1 VTRTPHGR
9 SPRDMV
15 LVVDFGTVFTE
26 ATLLTPSGR
35 YEVTDPLRGE
45 RQWPSCVYE
54 GPDGLAVGAFARDKQ
69 ESEPLRVVAEFK
81 RKLGT
86 TQTFCD
92 GKFAAWELVAELLRV
107 IKAEAQQYVSAPV
120 DRLLI
125 TCPGDYKIRVPEDLR
140 WAELDRACRK
150 AGFLDIEYLHEPV
163 AAAYAPV
170 ASGPLGQDTVVLV
183 YDFGGGTFDV
193 ALARIRPP
201 EHEILAAGSMPSCGG
216 ADIDALLAEE
226 IRGLAG
232 TGADPGDGLVN
243 AWLKDQAQKTKEL
256 LSTTEERTVRKPFAA
271 EASLVTRERLEQ
283 LVADEGLIDRTLE
296 LVRALLSDTAP
307 VVPDVIL
314 TVGGT
319 TRMPLV
325 RKRVEEEFGYP
336 MREPIDI
343 GCAVV
348 DGAEAWARLAA
359 GRTSGPDRLALDQV
373 PLRWQVPGGVA
384 TVSSWLAERGDLVE
398 AGDTV
403 VRVSLSD
410 GKLWDLKADR
420 PGTLLARHYQK
431 DQKVRSDDWLATLRP
446 LEPGETDAAIMPRL
460 WQMIPG
466 GSLTCAALSDD
477 GRYIAT
483 ATSDSMTIYDLD
495 QWAKLGDFSFGPSPE
510 QLVFTPLGRLAVT
523 YDTGFGI
530 WDLATL
536 ASEWVGDGRTNLRIA
551 PSPDGRFL
559 AVSSPSDGQVKF
571 ISADD
576 YKTVRHTVILGNPG
590 WANPCYAS
598 AFSADGS
605 IIVPASGCSG
615 GVTRAD
621 WDEGLEIVAGYDATA
636 LAIHPTSNQIFSS
649 NNGTEIQIRAKA
661 DFAATPGSAVNAAY
675 NIRSMAFNRTG
686 TLVACGV
693 SGGGVEIRRWTGDQ
707 VSGPIARFWTGG
719 GCFFTAFLPDGCGL
733 VTGNSLGVS
742 IWYLGDTVT
751 PPASR
756 TNPK

>member
-1 VTRTPHGR
+1 
-9 SPRDMV
+9 MV

-26 ATLLTPSGR
+26 ATLLTPAGR

-45 RQWPSCVYE
+45 RQWPSCVYA
-54 GPDGLAVGAFARDKQ
+54 GPDGLAVGASARDKQ
-69 ESEPLRVVAEFK
+69 ESEPLRVIAEFK

-92 GKFAAWELVAELLRV
+92 GAFAAWELVAELLRV
-107 IKAEAQQYVSAPV
+107 IKAEAQEYVSDPV

-140 WAELDRACRK
+140 WADLDRACRK

-193 ALARIRPP
+193 ALARIHPP
-201 EHEILAAGSMPSCGG
+201 EHEILAADSMPSCGG
-216 ADIDALLAEE
+216 ADIDTVLAEE
-226 IRGLAG
+226 IRRLAS

-271 EASLVTRERLEQ
+271 EASLVTRERLEE
-283 LVADEGLIDRTLE
+283 LVAGEGLIDRTLE
-296 LVRALLSDTAP
+296 LVKALLGDTAP
-307 VVPDVIL
+307 VKPDVIL
-314 TVGGT
+314 AVGGT

-325 RKRVEEEFGYP
+325 RKRVEEELGYP

-348 DGAEAWARLAA
+348 DGAEAWARLAD

-373 PLRWQVPGGVA
+373 PLRWPIPGDVA
-384 TVSSWLAERGDLVE
+384 TVSSWLAERGDPIE
-398 AGDTV
+398 AGDTIA
-403 VRVSLSD
+403 RVSLSD
-410 GKLWDLKADR
+410 GKLWDLKTDR

-431 DQKVRSDDWLATLRP
+431 DQEVRSHDWLATIRP
-446 LEPGETDAAIMPRL
+446 LSPEETNAAILPRL
-460 WQMIPG
+460 WRMIPG
-466 GSLTCAALSDD
+466 SSLTRVALSDD
-477 GRYIAT
+477 SRYAAT
-483 ATSDSMTIYDLD
+483 ATSDAVTIYDLD
-495 QWAKLGDFSFGPSPE
+495 QWEELTTFQIVSPG
-510 QLVFTPLGRLAVT
+510 QLVFTPARKLAVVAGK
-523 YDTGFGI
+523 GFGI
-530 WDLATL
+530 WDLSTL
-536 ASEWVGDGRTNLRIA
+536 ARDEWIDDNRDYPRIA

-559 AVSSPSDGQVKF
+559 AVSSPQDRQVKF

-576 YKTVRHTVILGNPG
+576 YKTVRHTVILGSPG
-590 WANPCYAS
+590 YANSCYVT

-605 IIVPASGCSG
+605 IVVPASAYSG
-615 GVTRAD
+615 GVTQAD
-621 WDEGLEIVAGYDATA
+621 WDEGLEIVAGYSLTA
-636 LAIHPTSNQIFSS
+636 LAIHPERNQIFSAE
-649 NNGTEIQIRAKA
+649 NGVGIQLRAKA
-661 DFAATPGSAVNAAY
+661 NFAATPGSAVNAAG

-686 TLVACGV
+686 TLLACGLE
-693 SGGGVEIRRWTGDQ
+693 GGGVEIRRWTGDQ
-707 VSGPIARFWTGG
+707 VSGPVARFWTGSD
-719 GCFFTAFLPDGCGL
+719 CFFVAFLPDGGSL
-733 VTGNSLGVS
+733 VTGNSLGLS

-756 TNPK
+756 TNP

>member
-1 VTRTPHGR
+1 VTRPPHGR

-26 ATLLTPSGR
+26 ATLLTPAGR

-45 RQWPSCVYE
+45 RQWPSCVYA

-69 ESEPLRVVAEFK
+69 ESEPLLVVAEFK

-107 IKAEAQQYVSAPV
+107 IKAAAQQYVSAPV

-193 ALARIRPP
+193 ALARI
-201 EHEILAAGSMPSCGG
+201 H
-216 ADIDALLAEE
+216 LAEE
-226 IRGLAG
+226 IRGLAS

-307 VVPDVIL
+307 VEPDVIL
-314 TVGGT
+314 AVGGT

-348 DGAEAWARLAA
+348 DGAEAWARLAL
-359 GRTSGPDRLALDQV
+359 GRTSDPDRLALDQV
-373 PLRWQVPGGVA
+373 PLRWPVPGGVA
-384 TVSSWLAERGDLVE
+384 TVSSWLAERGDPVE
-398 AGDTV
+398 TGDTV

-420 PGTLLARHYQK
+420 PGTLLARHYRK
-431 DQKVRSDDWLATLRP
+431 DQEVRSEDWLATLRP
-446 LEPGETDAAIMPRL
+446 LNPDETDAAILPRL
-460 WQMIPG
+460 WRMIPG
-466 GSLTCAALSDD
+466 DSLTCAALSDD
-477 GRYIAT
+477 GRNIAT

-495 QWAKLGDFSFGPSPE
+495 QWAKLGDFSFSSSPE
-510 QLVFTPLGRLAVT
+510 QLVFTPSGKLAVA
-523 YDTGFGI
+523 YGTGFGI

-536 ASEWVGDGRTNLRIA
+536 ASEWVGDGRNYPRIA

-559 AVSSPSDGQVKF
+559 AVSSPNDGQVKF

-576 YKTVRHTVILGNPG
+576 YKTVQHTVILGEPG
-590 WANPCYAS
+590 WVNPCYAS

-605 IIVPASGCSG
+605 IIVPASCSG

-621 WDEGLEIVAGYDATA
+621 WDEGLEIVAGYDVQA
-636 LAIHPTSNQIFSS
+636 LAVHPKSNQIFSS

-661 DFAATPGSAVNAAY
+661 NFEVTPGSAVYAAC
-675 NIRSMAFNRTG
+675 NILSMAFNRTG
-686 TLVACGV
+686 TLLACGLV
-693 SGGGVEIRRWTGDQ
+693 GGGVEIRRWTGDQ
-707 VSGPIARFWTGG
+707 VSGPVVRFWTGSD
-719 GCFFTAFLPDGCGL
+719 CFFTAFMPDGWGL
-733 VTGNSLGVS
+733 VTGNSLGLS

-756 TNPK
+756 TDSR

>member
-1 VTRTPHGR
+1 VTRPPHGR
-9 SPRDMV
+9 SPRDML

-26 ATLLTPSGR
+26 ATLLTLSDR

-45 RQWPSCVYE
+45 RQWPSCVYA

-69 ESEPLRVVAEFK
+69 ESDPLRVIAEFK

-86 TQTFCD
+86 TETFCD

-107 IKAEAQQYVSAPV
+107 IKAEAQQYVSDPV

-140 WAELDRACRK
+140 WADLDRACRK

-193 ALARIRPP
+193 ALARIHPP
-201 EHEILAAGSMPSCGG
+201 EHGILAADSMPSCGG
-216 ADIDALLAEE
+216 ADIDSVLAEE
-226 IRGLAG
+226 IRRLASA
-232 TGADPGDGLVN
+232 GADPGDGLVN

-256 LSTTEERTVRKPFAA
+256 LSTTEERTVRRPFAA

-283 LVADEGLIDRTLE
+283 LVTEERLIDRTLE
-296 LVRALLSDTAP
+296 LVKALLSDSAP
-307 VVPDVIL
+307 VEPDVIL

-348 DGAEAWARLAA
+348 DGAEAWARLAGA
-359 GRTSGPDRLALDQV
+359 RTSSPDRLALDQV
-373 PLRWQVPGGVA
+373 PLRWPVPGGVA
-384 TVSSWLAERGDLVE
+384 TVSSWLAESGDPIE
-398 AGDTV
+398 AGDTI

-410 GKLWDLKADR
+410 GKLWDLKAER
-420 PGTLLARHYQK
+420 PGTLLTQHYRK
-431 DQKVRSDDWLATLRP
+431 DQEVRSDDWLATLRP
-446 LEPGETDAAIMPRL
+446 LGPDETDAAILPRL
-460 WQMIPG
+460 WRMIPG
-466 GSLTCAALSDD
+466 RSLTRAALSND
-477 GRYIAT
+477 GRYTAT
-483 ATSDSMTIYDLD
+483 ATDNSVTVYDLD
-495 QWAKLGDFSFGPSPE
+495 QWEELTTFQVASAE
-510 QLVFTPLGRLAVT
+510 QLIFTPAGKLAVVAGR
-523 YDTGFGI
+523 GFGI

-536 ASEWVGDGRTNLRIA
+536 ARIKWIDDNRNYPKIA
-551 PSPDGRFL
+551 ASPDGRFL
-559 AVSSPSDGQVKF
+559 AVSSPQDRQVKF

-590 WANPCYAS
+590 YANPCYVS

-605 IIVPASGCSG
+605 IIVPASDYSG

-621 WDEGLEIVAGYDATA
+621 WDEGLAIVAGYSVIA
-636 LAIHPTSNQIFSS
+636 LAIHPTTNQIFGAES
-649 NNGTEIQIRAKA
+649 GGYIQIRAK
-661 DFAATPGSAVNAAY
+661 DNFAATPGSAVNAAR
-675 NIRSMAFNRTG
+675 NIHSMAFNRTG
-686 TLVACGV
+686 TLLACGLED
-693 SGGGVEIRRWTGDQ
+693 GGVEIRRWTGDQ
-707 VSGPIARFWTGG
+707 VSGPIARFWTGSD
-719 GCFFTAFLPDGCGL
+719 CFFTAFMPDGCSL
-733 VTGNSLGVS
+733 VTANGAGVA

-756 TNPK
+756 TNP

>member
-1 VTRTPHGR
+1 VTRPPHGR
-9 SPRDMV
+9 SSRDML

-26 ATLLTPSGR
+26 ATLLTLSDR

-45 RQWPSCVYE
+45 RQWPSCVYA

-69 ESEPLRVVAEFK
+69 ESDPLRVIAEFK

-86 TQTFCD
+86 TETFCD

-107 IKAEAQQYVSAPV
+107 IKAEAQQYVSDPV

-140 WAELDRACRK
+140 WADLDRACRK

-193 ALARIRPP
+193 ALARIHPP
-201 EHEILAAGSMPSCGG
+201 EHGILAADSMPSCGG
-216 ADIDALLAEE
+216 ADIDTVLAEE
-226 IRGLAG
+226 IRRLASA
-232 TGADPGDGLVN
+232 GADPGDGLVN

-256 LSTTEERTVRKPFAA
+256 LSTTEERTVRRPFAA

-283 LVADEGLIDRTLE
+283 LVTEERLIDRTLE
-296 LVRALLSDTAP
+296 LVKALLSDSAP
-307 VVPDVIL
+307 VEPDVIL

-348 DGAEAWARLAA
+348 DGAEAWARLAGA
-359 GRTSGPDRLALDQV
+359 RTSSPDRLALDQV
-373 PLRWQVPGGVA
+373 PLRWPVPGGVA
-384 TVSSWLAERGDLVE
+384 TVSSWLAESGDPIE
-398 AGDTV
+398 AGDTI

-420 PGTLLARHYQK
+420 SGTLLAQHYQK
-431 DQKVRSDDWLATLRP
+431 DQEVHSEDWLATLRP
-446 LEPGETDAAIMPRL
+446 IDPGEIDGPILPRL
-460 WQMIPG
+460 WQVNPG
-466 GSLTCAALSDD
+466 DSLTHAALSPD

-483 ATSDSMTIYDLD
+483 ATKVDVTIYQLAD
-495 QWAKLGDFSFGPSPE
+495 WAKVATITFNQKPE
-510 QLVFTPLGRLAVT
+510 QLVFTPEGNVVYVAGK
-523 YDTGFGI
+523 GFGL
-530 WDLATL
+530 WDLTRL
-536 ASEWVGDGRTNLRIA
+536 KRIVWVDHEHSYPRIT

-559 AVSSPSDGQVKF
+559 AVSSLADRKIRF
-571 ISADD
+571 IS
-576 YKTVRHTVILGNPG
+576 TVDNRTVKHTVDLGISSSSFACWVG
-590 WANPCYAS
+590 

-605 IIVPASGCSG
+605 VFVPASGAAYG
-615 GVTRAD
+615 AQRAS
-621 WDEGLEIVAGYDATA
+621 WDDKLEIVAGNNVKA
-636 LAIHPTSNQIFSS
+636 LAIHPKSNQICSS
-649 NNGTEIQIRAKA
+649 KGDTKIQIGEKGKL
-661 DFAATPGSAVNAAY
+661 AANPGSTVDAASA
-675 NIRSMAFNRTG
+675 IQCMAFNRAG
-686 TLVACGV
+686 TLLACGLER
-693 SGGGVEIRRWTGDQ
+693 GGVEIRRWTGDQ
-707 VSGPIARFWTGG
+707 VSGPIARFWTGSD
-719 GCFFTAFLPDGCGL
+719 CFFTAFMPDGCSL
-733 VTGNSLGVS
+733 VTANGAGVA

-751 PPASR
+751 PSASR
-756 TNPK
+756 TNP